1 MKNLTTMLAFAL
13 LLLAIP
19 FAEISA
25 GEKKTYTG
33 SGRVFGSETSM
44 TLGNGNIVKMLR
56 SEGIATISTIPPSLL
71 DMKCVGMGL
80 LTTDNQYKGEYYCT
94 LSENDADSLD
104 IQGKE
109 DTKGGTANVI
119 GGSGKWKG
127 ATGGGD
133 FKLVSTNNDLSTF
146 TYKLT
151 ITIP

>member
-1 MKNLTTMLAFAL
+1 MINLNTMLALAL
-13 LLLAIP
+13 LLLATA

-56 SEGIATISTIPPSLL
+56 SEGIATISTNPPSLL

-80 LTTDNQYKGEYYCT
+80 LTTDNQYTGEYYCT
-94 LSENDADSLD
+94 LSENDTDSID
-104 IQGKE
+104 IQGK
-109 DTKGGTANVI
+109 DDAKGGTANVI

>member
-1 MKNLTTMLAFAL
+1 MINPKPILALAL
-13 LLLAIP
+13 LLVSVPL
-19 FAEISA
+19 AEIEA
-25 GEKKTYTG
+25 GEKVTYTG

-56 SEGIATISTIPPSLL
+56 SEGIATISTNPPSLL

-104 IQGKE
+104 IQGTE
-109 DTKGGTANVI
+109 DAKRGTASVI

-133 FKLVSTNNDLSTF
+133 FKLVSTNDDLSTF

-151 ITIP
+151 VTIP